1 MSSRI
6 LAKSALRN
14 SAAVLL
20 GSLVSVAGF
29 VGTAQAQE
37 AVQAPLADGFN
48 LASRGEIV
56 VIGTKRSGVDPLDA
70 PAPID
75 VLSADDLE
83 NTGSGELSEALRKLT
98 PSFSLPSSP
107 TGGFASSISVGA
119 ALRGLSSDQVLVLV
133 NGRRR
138 HTGANFTRQ
147 GFNGGRGSA
156 AVDLSL
162 IPTAAIARVEVL
174 KDGAAAQYG
183 SDAIAGVIN
192 IVLRSDDEGGSIGY
206 RWSET
211 EKYGGEQ
218 HVVNFWK
225 GFSLANG
232 GFLNLAGSFTDRDL
246 TNNTDPDPRRFYN
259 RILVDGVLVDDPREA
274 TSPYRNWAF
283 GTPEINKHFNIT
295 ANGELPL
302 TESLSLYG
310 FGTWATKDTVGLNF
324 YEFPNSSSPINQS
337 PYFKE
342 RFPDGRIPTNLYYL
356 DDFSGTLGLKYGR
369 AESGQ
374 LDFYANFGRNILD
387 SWEGNGI
394 NPSYGP
400 DSPSV
405 FNTGKRKN
413 SQFNAAL
420 DYLHEIDVGLPSPLT
435 LSAGAAYRYEEYE
448 LIAGDP
454 IAYTRGPFF
463 NDNPNLGPIVPGIT
477 YGLTD
482 QDERKISR
490 NVFGAYVS
498 IEAEVLE
505 GLELGFAARAEDYS
519 DFGGTT
525 TVKGTARY
533 EITDTLAIRGS
544 AGTGY
549 RAPSLVQLGF
559 SAYSFQTDT
568 SGPVPVDVL
577 QRTLLPDSEAARL
590 LGGKPLTPEKSTNF
604 SAGAVWQPA
613 PNASLTIDA
622 YQIDIDDR
630 IQLSEN
636 LSKASGLLAP
646 LIGTPYESL
655 NSAAFFTNVLDTR
668 TRGIEVSGKYDWE
681 LGPDNRI
688 SFNLG
693 FSLNETKIT
702 GAKDVVNEQG
712 TVIPAIRIVGRST
725 RGGIEESAPRDKL
738 VGNVDWTGKNLN
750 VGISARYYGEYTS
763 RVANTATANDQTFSP
778 QIIADLNLGYK
789 FGGAL
794 SGFKL
799 TGGIQ
804 NIFESYPDYIDARGT
819 STTKHSFNAPEGFYG
834 RVFYTGATYTF

>member
-1 MSSRI
+1 MSHRNY
-6 LAKSALRN
+6 AKTSLRN
-14 SAAVLL
+14 SAAI
-20 GSLVSVAGF
+20 A
-29 VGTAQAQE
+29 
-37 AVQAPLADGFN
+37 
-48 LASRGEIV
+48 LASFGLLSSGNIAAAQDFLPGGSEEGLDLAARSAIIV
-56 VIGTKRSGVDPLDA
+56 VGTKRSGVDPLDA
-70 PAPID
+70 PSPVD
-75 VLSADDLE
+75 VLTASDLE
-83 NTGSGELSEALRKLT
+83 NTGSGELSEALRKLA

-119 ALRGLSSDQVLVLV
+119 ALRGLSSDQVLVLL
-133 NGRRR
+133 NGKRR

-162 IPTAAIARVEVL
+162 IPTAAIARVEIL

-192 IVLRSDDEGGSIGY
+192 IVLRSDAGGGSVGY
-206 RWSET
+206 RWSES

-218 HVVNFWK
+218 HVVNAWK
-225 GFSLANG
+225 GFQLPND
-232 GFLNLAGSFTDRDL
+232 GFLNLGFSFTDRDL
-246 TNNTDPDPRRFYN
+246 ANNTDPDPRRFYD
-259 RILVDGVLVDDPREA
+259 RILVDGVLVNDPREA
-274 TSPYRNWAF
+274 TTPYRNWPF
-283 GTPEINKHFNIT
+283 GTPEINKHFNVT
-295 ANGELPL
+295 ANAELPL
-302 TESLSLYG
+302 SEKLVLYG

-324 YEFPNSSSPINQS
+324 LEFPNSTNPVNRS

-342 RFPDGRIPTNLYYL
+342 RFPDGRIPTNLYYV
-356 DDFSGTLGLKYGR
+356 DDFAGTLGLKYGHVD
-369 AESGQ
+369 SGQ

-413 SQFNAAL
+413 SQLNTAL
-420 DYLHEIDVGLPSPLT
+420 DYLHELEVGLHSPLT
-435 LSAGAAYRYEEYE
+435 LSVGAAYRYEEYE

-463 NDNPNLGPIVPGIT
+463 NDDPDLGPIIPGIT

-482 QDERKISR
+482 QDARKISR
-490 NVFGAYVS
+490 NVFGGYLS
-498 IEAEVLE
+498 LEAEVAK
-505 GLELGFAARAEDYS
+505 GLELGFAARIEDYS
-519 DFGGTT
+519 DFGTTT

-533 EITDTLAIRGS
+533 EISDTLAIRGS

-568 SGPVPVDVL
+568 SSGVPVDVL
-577 QRTLLPDSEAARL
+577 QRTLLADSEAARL
-590 LGGKPLTPEKSTNF
+590 LGGKALTPEKSTNF
-604 SAGAVWQPA
+604 SAGLVWQPA
-613 PNASLTIDA
+613 HNLSLTVDA

-646 LIGTPYESL
+646 FIGTQYESI
-655 NSAAFFTNVLDTR
+655 NSAAFFTNILDTR
-668 TRGIEVSGKYDWE
+668 TRGFEVSGKYDWE
-681 LGPDNRI
+681 LGQDDRI
-688 SFNLG
+688 SLSLG

-702 GAKDVVNEQG
+702 GAKDVVNDQG

-725 RGGIEESAPRDKL
+725 RGGIEESAPLDKL
-738 VGNVDWTGKNLN
+738 VGSIDWTGKHFNLG
-750 VGISARYYGEYTS
+750 VSARYYGEYTS
-763 RVANTATANDQTFSP
+763 RVANPATADDQTFSP
-778 QIIADLNLGYK
+778 QVIADLNVGYR

-794 SGFKL
+794 EGFKL

-804 NIFESYPDYIDARGT
+804 NIFESYPDTIYGRGT
-819 STTKHSFNAPEGFYG
+819 SVTKYSFNAPEGFYG
-834 RVFYTGATYTF
+834 RQFHVGASYTF